1 MATIDDMIEMV
12 NTLED
17 EKKGWGAR
25 TIWGK
30 PGRFPGSLVKSIMWQ
45 ALRHA
50 EERGQCYNETYGNSE
65 WCTYWKVGNY
75 LVAYITD
82 DEYLNSEM
90 QPVST
95 EMLTEDMMDELIIEE
110 E

>member
-17 EKKGWGAR
+17 EKKGWSAR

-50 EERGQCYNETYGNSE
+50 EEDGLSYNEMHGNNE
-65 WCTYWKVGNY
+65 WCTYWRVGNY
-75 LVAYITD
+75 LVSYVTD
-82 DEYLNSEM
+82 NEYLNSEM
-90 QPVST
+90 LPVNA
-95 EMLTEDMMDELIIEE
+95 EMLTKEMMDDLIIEE
-110 E
+110 A

>member
-50 EERGQCYNETYGNSE
+50 EERGQCYNGGYRAGYES
-65 WCTYWKVGNY
+65 CTYWKIGDYKVTY
-75 LVAYITD
+75 FTD
-82 DEYLNSEM
+82 DPLFI
-90 QPVST
+90 ST
-95 EMLTEDMMDELIIEE
+95 KLTEEMMDELIIEE
-110 E
+110 A